1 MSRKPIYAELSRIAF
16 GSRKPWNNT
25 PEAVSCDLHGHHSK
39 DFRPKELSDKRL
51 RKTLCEGAT
60 VEICDGCRLCGY
72 GEEAV
77 LRTREGRTIF
87 RAVG

>member
-16 GSRKPWNNT
+16 GSRKPWNNS

-39 DFRPKELSDKRL
+39 DFRPAELSDKRL
-51 RKTLCEGAT
+51 RKALCEDAT
-60 VEICDGCRLCGY
+60 AETCAACRLCGY

-87 RAVG
+87 MAAG